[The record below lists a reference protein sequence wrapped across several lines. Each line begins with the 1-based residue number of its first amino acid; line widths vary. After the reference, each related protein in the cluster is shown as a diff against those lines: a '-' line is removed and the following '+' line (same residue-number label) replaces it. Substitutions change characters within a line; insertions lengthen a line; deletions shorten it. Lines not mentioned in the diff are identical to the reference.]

1 MRRRCVVTAR
11 TGINRTDWFSRIRP
25 LTERGTL
32 NGAAL
37 FGGLLRGRAAAL

>member
-1 MRRRCVVTAR
+1 MRRDRAN
-11 TGINRTDWFSRIRP
+11 GHHRTDWFSRIRP

-37 FGGLLRGRAAAL
+37 FGGLLRGHAAAV